1 MEEKNKPYPAKQHD
15 ESNFIA
21 MEAHPNPEEVG
32 AEVDHFS
39 DNIPTEIAFLIF
51 SFLDLKS
58 LCLVSLVSKYWNQLA
73 NDELLWKERLEQY
86 SQGYLWRYLF
96 KNPDK
101 SAYQKYFSEI
111 YLKPNL
117 TSDNFFETTKMTKE
131 NLQQFIIA
139 TRASERK
146 ENLEK
151 YFQQID
157 ADKTG
162 KLLNE
167 LIEET
172 QKLSS
177 EVRSNFLN
185 KNLTDLTKNS
195 NFSKLI
201 IILRK
206 IDSIEVLLTNQF
218 YLYNFFCLYP
228 KKINDLVHSSITA
241 FLKPSTIVT
250 IMACVGDFILPLAPF
265 LVFTLL
271 NKLNRD
277 ELIDCARSF
286 GYLAEFILHQSY
298 LINRLTDEAL
308 ITIFSQ
314 TEEYRL
320 ENTLFEILS
329 DNPQL
334 LSRCNTNFLM
344 QLIDS
349 VENFG
354 FQYLPN
360 LILGHP
366 VLINRLTEE
375 QCIEIL
381 LKRKGSIFGQ
391 ENIRTLQSEAF
402 KAYTLGLKNPRNF
415 LLRLPNFDEMYSF
428 DWVAE
433 LLTAEDALKAKDDL
447 ATAEAIANQDI
458 FVKKFNKSQ
467 LLELADRHTNLAL
480 ILLKKEYLIY
490 NWTHE
495 DLSFIKR
502 EARGLELIAK
512 INATIDEIKIKHRQD
527 LINQRP
533 LALKEGKNKPYEH
546 YQLPQSSYARATL
559 QLKIQPEFEKRES
572 TKDVLPLKKIDSMN
586 RHHMS
591 ILRKNS
597 RQSSDSVAWSIMGLV
612 GLALLLT
619 LGILL
624 CATGV
629 GAVAGVPFL
638 VSTIALLPLSLEAVV
653 IPCLIIGVFM
663 SLAGCNLML
672 EHSTKLLKP
681 IIPSIKDFFIK
692 SSSEHKLPYYSM
704 PRKRPNVI
712 FEPLPRLS
720 LTLESSKVTQSISN
734 EENHSPRFN
743 Q

>member
-1 MEEKNKPYPAKQHD
+1 MEEKSKPSPANQKG
-15 ESNFIA
+15 ESNFIVT
-21 MEAHPNPEEVG
+21 EAHPNPEGVG
-32 AEVDHFS
+32 VDHS
-39 DNIPTEIAFLIF
+39 TDKIPVEIAFLIF

-58 LCLVSLVSKYWNQLA
+58 LCLVSLVNKYWNQLA
-73 NDELLWKERLEQY
+73 NDELLRKERLERY

-101 SAYQKYFSEI
+101 SAYQKYFSEV
-111 YLKPNL
+111 YLKSNL
-117 TSDNFFETTKMTKE
+117 TSDNFFETTRMTKE
-131 NLQQFIIA
+131 NLQKFFIP

-146 ENLEK
+146 ENIEK

-172 QKLSS
+172 QKVSS
-177 EVRSNFLN
+177 EVKSNFLN

-206 IDSIEVLLTNQF
+206 IDSIEILLTNQF

-228 KKINDLVHSSITA
+228 KKINDLVHSSLTY

-250 IMACVGDFILPLAPF
+250 IMTRVGDFILPLAPLLAVTF
-265 LVFTLL
+265 L

-286 GYLAEFILHQSY
+286 GYVAEFILRQPN

-308 ITIFSQ
+308 ITIFSH

-320 ENTLFEILS
+320 ENILFEILD

-344 QLIDS
+344 QLIDYS
-349 VENFG
+349 VDNFG
-354 FQYLPN
+354 FEHLPN
-360 LILGHP
+360 LILEHP

-381 LKRKGSIFGQ
+381 LKRKGSLFGQ

-402 KAYTLGLKNPRNF
+402 KTHVLGLKNPRSF

-433 LLTAEDALKAKDDL
+433 LLTAEDTLGAKNDL

-458 FVKKFNKSQ
+458 LIKKFNKSQ
-467 LLELADRHTNLAL
+467 LLELADEHPNVPF
-480 ILLKKEYLIY
+480 ILLRKKYLVLA
-490 NWTHE
+490 WTSE
-495 DLSFIKR
+495 DLEYISEGAK
-502 EARGLELIAK
+502 GLDSEGK
-512 INATIDEIKIKHRQD
+512 INTAISEIKLQQITHRQD
-527 LINQRP
+527 LINQRQI
-533 LALKEGKNKPYEH
+533 ALKEEENKSREH

-559 QLKIQPEFEKRES
+559 QLKIQPEFEKIE
-572 TKDVLPLKKIDSMN
+572 T
-586 RHHMS
+586 
-591 ILRKNS
+591 
-597 RQSSDSVAWSIMGLV
+597 
-612 GLALLLT
+612 
-619 LGILL
+619 
-624 CATGV
+624 
-629 GAVAGVPFL
+629 PF
-638 VSTIALLPLSLEAVV
+638 E
-653 IPCLIIGVFM
+653 
-663 SLAGCNLML
+663 
-672 EHSTKLLKP
+672 
-681 IIPSIKDFFIK
+681 
-692 SSSEHKLPYYSM
+692 LPYFSII
-704 PRKRPNVI
+704 RKKPNII
-712 FEPLPRLS
+712 FESAPTRLA
-720 LTLESSKVTQSISN
+720 LTLEKNKVTPSVSDN
-734 EENHSPRFN
+734 SETNYSPRFN
-743 Q
+743 